1 MSQPNLALY
10 FYEACPYCQIV
21 LEAVDDLGIKV
32 DYCNTR
38 EDKNHYN
45 KLVQDTGRGT
55 VPCLYID
62 GQPMHESA
70 DIVRWLKANAAK
82 LTKNG

>member
-1 MSQPNLALY
+1 MNNPKLELY
-10 FYEACPYCQIV
+10 YFDACPFCQIV
-21 LEAVDDLGIKV
+21 LEVIDELNIKV
-32 DYCNTR
+32 ERCDIHKDR
-38 EDKNHYN
+38 SRYN

-62 GQPMHESA
+62 DQPMHESA